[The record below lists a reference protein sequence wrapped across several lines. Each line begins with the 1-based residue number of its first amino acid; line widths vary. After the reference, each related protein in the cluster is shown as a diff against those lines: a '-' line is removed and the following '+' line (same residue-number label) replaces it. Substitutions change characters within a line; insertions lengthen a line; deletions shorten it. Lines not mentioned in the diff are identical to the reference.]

1 MEQMPRHRFGEVCV
15 QEEVLALKNVLGY
28 WLTRRDGEI
37 GGRENGRD
45 RGHQESVGWASTR
58 ERVRSGSEG
67 QGGTLASGCRRPAS
81 FLRLRVETD
90 ASCRGSSEAA
100 SRSRRFVSVWPC
112 CQAREQWGGHEGPLS

>member
-45 RGHQESVGWASTR
+45 RGTRRVWAGPAPRR
-58 ERVRSGSEG
+58 E
-67 QGGTLASGCRRPAS
+67 
-81 FLRLRVETD
+81 
-90 ASCRGSSEAA
+90 
-100 SRSRRFVSVWPC
+100 
-112 CQAREQWGGHEGPLS
+112 